1 MALVASGRL
10 RPGEAE
16 YMDVTLRGEVAY
28 EVFVHPDEPGV
39 DFDLSIFDEGGNLVA
54 QDTDIDSDALCVVRP
69 VWTGPFRLVVN
80 SARGTSTYRTLV
92 QEVEG

>member
-1 MALVASGRL
+1 MGLVASGML

-28 EVFVHPDEPGV
+28 EVYVHPDEPGV
-39 DFDLSIFDEGGNLVA
+39 DFDLSVFDERGNLIA
-54 QDTDIDSDALCVVRP
+54 QDTDTDSDALCIVRP
-69 VWTGPFRLVVN
+69 AWTGPFRLVVN

-92 QEVEG
+92 QEMAG